1 MNLHEMLNAK
11 PQRNNPCKWSQ
22 WYNNI
27 DPADRETIQVAF
39 ANQRIETSHIVRT
52 LQGYGCPMSEST
64 IRTHRRNEC
73 KTCQE

>member
-1 MNLHEMLNAK
+1 MNLDEMLNAK
-11 PQRNNPCKWSQ
+11 PQRNNPCKWSA
-22 WYNNI
+22 WWNTLTDNDRTSITNAFNN
-27 DPADRETIQVAF
+27 Q
-39 ANQRIETSHIVRT
+39 QIETSHIVRT